1 MAKKDKF
8 YYENLAAAA
17 GLSKDAAVYLVKCLE
32 NYNANDIKK
41 MIDEMHKIEHSAD
54 IKKHEMNDAL
64 AKAFVTPV
72 DREDLDLLSHQMD
85 DVTDIIE
92 EVLQK
97 FYIFNITEIYPA
109 AITFAKKLV
118 RSCELLCELMNEFE
132 NFKKSKKI
140 NSLIVELNDVEEECD
155 QLYLSSMRALT
166 VESKDVLVTISWR
179 EIFECLEACADACE
193 NVSECVGSVI
203 MKNT

>member
-193 NVSECVGSVI
+193 NVSECVGSVF

>member
-118 RSCELLCELMNEFE
+118 CSCELLCELMNEFE

>member
-97 FYIFNITEIYPA
+97 FYIFNIIEIYPA

>member
-155 QLYLSSMRALT
+155 QLHLSSMRALT